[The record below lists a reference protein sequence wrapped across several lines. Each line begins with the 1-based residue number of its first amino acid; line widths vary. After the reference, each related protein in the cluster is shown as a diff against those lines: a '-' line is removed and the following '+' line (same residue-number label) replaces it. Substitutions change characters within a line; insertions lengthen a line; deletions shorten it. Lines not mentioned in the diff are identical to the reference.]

1 MGPFSYPDFI
11 KLNLISGITTYE
23 YVRAHRL
30 ALEPQAQNQLSD
42 PTPEEQNKKDSQYQT
57 TDRYVKL
64 LATNYTTKWRLAK
77 EKPNLCISNSS

>member
-1 MGPFSYPDFI
+1 MKSEILLYKWPKLRFHVAVAV

-57 TDRYVKL
+57 TDR
-64 LATNYTTKWRLAK
+64 
-77 EKPNLCISNSS
+77 

>member
-1 MGPFSYPDFI
+1 MYPKLI

-57 TDRYVKL
+57 TDR
-64 LATNYTTKWRLAK
+64 
-77 EKPNLCISNSS
+77 